1 MAAVTGHLVAAFLG
15 QSDDATLVTL
25 AESHANVV
33 TQMARAY
40 TRDGGF
46 NDGVPNDEI
55 GSVITT
61 AAARLVANPEQ
72 LSTIVGTVSIR
83 GGFNGWTLTERLVLN
98 RYRKQAA

>member
-25 AESHANVV
+25 AGSHAAVV

-40 TRDGGF
+40 TRDSGF
-46 NDGVPNDEI
+46 ADGVPNADI
-55 GSVITT
+55 ASVITT

-72 LSTIVGTVSIR
+72 LGTTVGTVAVR
-83 GGFNGWTLTERLVLN
+83 NGFNGWTLTERLVLN
-98 RYRKQAA
+98 RYRKQAL